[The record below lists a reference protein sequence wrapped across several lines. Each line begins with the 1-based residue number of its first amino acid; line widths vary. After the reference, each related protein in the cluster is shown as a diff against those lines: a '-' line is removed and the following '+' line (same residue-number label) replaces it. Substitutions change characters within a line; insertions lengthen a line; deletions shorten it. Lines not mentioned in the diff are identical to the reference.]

1 MPRWESAQT
10 HGTKATFFYG
20 YVVVSAACI
29 IMVATWG
36 AFYSFGIFFKP
47 ILTDFGWTRAMTAG
61 AFSLATIIQGIVA
74 IPVGRLTDRYG
85 SRMVITLCGFLLG
98 LGYLLMSHTN
108 SIWQLY
114 LFYGVIMGISMGGYF
129 VSLVSTTARWFVK
142 RRGLMTGIV
151 VAGIGLGAIIVP
163 PLANWLISSYDW
175 RMSYRIMGGTVL
187 VIVVL
192 AAQFLRRKPDQVG
205 QTLAGQEEIQEPKST
220 LPNGKVSFKMA
231 IRTKQLWMAC
241 AMFFC
246 FGFCLFSIM
255 VHIAPHA
262 TDLEISPA
270 NAASILS
277 IIGIS
282 SIVGKVGMGHV
293 TDRIGSRLSWVI
305 GFIIMAI
312 ALFWLTV
319 AGEVWMF
326 YAFAIIFGFAYGG
339 CVSAEAPL
347 IAELFGL
354 SSHGVLLGLGSFIF
368 TIGAAIGPLLAG
380 YIYDV
385 SSTYQQAFLICGM
398 VSILGLI
405 LTVLLK
411 PISSNQVEN

>member
-1 MPRWESAQT
+1 VTNQEPVQT
-10 HGTKATFFYG
+10 DRTKATFFYG
-20 YVVVSAACI
+20 YVVVSVACI

-47 ILTDFGWTRAMTAG
+47 ISMEVGGTRAMPAG
-61 AFSLATIIQGIVA
+61 AFSLATIIQGVVA
-74 IPVGRLTDRYG
+74 IPVGRLTDRFG

-98 LGYLLMSHTN
+98 LSYLLMSEIN

-114 LFYGVIMGISMGGYF
+114 LFYGVILGISMGGYF

-151 VAGIGLGAIIVP
+151 VAGIGLGAIIMP

-175 RMSYRIMGGTVL
+175 RISYRIMGGTVL

-192 AAQFLRRKPDQVG
+192 AAQFLRRKPDLIG
-205 QTLAGQEEIQEPKST
+205 QTLAGQEETKEQESALET
-220 LPNGKVSFKMA
+220 GEVSFKTA
-231 IRTKQLWMAC
+231 IRTRQLWMAC

-262 TDLEISPA
+262 TDSGISTA
-270 NAASILS
+270 NAATILS

-282 SIVGKVGMGHV
+282 SIVGKVGMGYV
-293 TDRIGSRLSWVI
+293 IDRMESRLGWVI

-319 AGEVWMF
+319 AGEAWMF
-326 YAFAIIFGFAYGG
+326 YAFAIIFGFAFGG

-354 SSHGVLLGLGSFIF
+354 SSHGVLLGVGCFIF
-368 TIGAAIGPLLAG
+368 PIGAAIGPLQAG
-380 YIYDV
+380 YIFDA
-385 SSTYQQAFLICGM
+385 SSSYRAAFLICGI
-398 VSILGLI
+398 VAILGLI
-405 LTVLLK
+405 LTAFVK
-411 PISSNQVEN
+411 PIRSNR

>member
-1 MPRWESAQT
+1 VTNQEPVQT
-10 HGTKATFFYG
+10 DRTKATFFYG
-20 YVVVSAACI
+20 YVVVSVACI

-47 ILTDFGWTRAMTAG
+47 ISMEFGWTRAMTAG
-61 AFSLATIIQGIVA
+61 AFSLATIIQGVVA
-74 IPVGRLTDRYG
+74 IPVGRLTDRFG

-98 LGYLLMSHTN
+98 LSYLLMSQIN

-114 LFYGVIMGISMGGYF
+114 LFYGVILGISMGGYF

-175 RMSYRIMGGTVL
+175 RISYRIMGGTVS
-187 VIVVL
+187 VIIVL
-192 AAQFLRRKPDQVG
+192 AAQFLRRKPDLIG
-205 QTLAGQEEIQEPKST
+205 QTLAGQEETKEQESALET
-220 LPNGKVSFKMA
+220 GEVSFKTA
-231 IRTKQLWMAC
+231 IRTRQLWMAC

-255 VHIAPHA
+255 VHIVPHA
-262 TDLEISPA
+262 TDLGISTA
-270 NAASILS
+270 NAATILS

-282 SIVGKVGMGHV
+282 SIVGKVGMGYV
-293 TDRIGSRLSWVI
+293 IDRMGSRLGWVI

-319 AGEVWMF
+319 AGEAWMF

-339 CVSAEAPL
+339 CVSGEAPL

-354 SSHGVLLGLGSFIF
+354 SSHGVLLGVGSFIF

-380 YIYDV
+380 YIFDA
-385 SSTYQQAFLICGM
+385 SSSYQQAFLICGI
-398 VSILGLI
+398 VAILGLI
-405 LTVLLK
+405 LTAFVK
-411 PISSNQVEN
+411 PIRGNR

>member
-1 MPRWESAQT
+1 MTNQEPVQT
-10 HGTKATFFYG
+10 DRTKATFFYG
-20 YVVVSAACI
+20 YVVVSVACI

-47 ILTDFGWTRAMTAG
+47 ISMEFGWTRAMTAG
-61 AFSLATIIQGIVA
+61 AFSLATIIQGVVA
-74 IPVGRLTDRYG
+74 IPVGRLTDRFG

-98 LGYLLMSHTN
+98 LSYLLMSQIN

-114 LFYGVIMGISMGGYF
+114 LFYGVILGISMGGYF

-151 VAGIGLGAIIVP
+151 VAGIGLGAIIMP
-163 PLANWLISSYDW
+163 PIANWLISSYDW
-175 RMSYRIMGGTVL
+175 RISYIIMGGTVL

-192 AAQFLRRKPDQVG
+192 AAQFLRRKPDLIG
-205 QTLAGQEEIQEPKST
+205 QTLAGQEETKEQESALETGEVP
-220 LPNGKVSFKMA
+220 FKTA
-231 IRTKQLWMAC
+231 IRTRQLWMAC

-255 VHIAPHA
+255 VHIVPHA
-262 TDLEISPA
+262 TDLGISTA
-270 NAASILS
+270 NAATILS

-282 SIVGKVGMGHV
+282 SIVGKVGMGYV
-293 TDRIGSRLSWVI
+293 IDRTGSRLGWVI

-319 AGEVWMF
+319 AGEAWMF

-354 SSHGVLLGLGSFIF
+354 SSHGVLLGVGSFIF

-380 YIYDV
+380 YIFDAA
-385 SSTYQQAFLICGM
+385 SSYRAAFLICGI
-398 VSILGLI
+398 VAILGLI
-405 LTVLLK
+405 LTAFVK
-411 PISSNQVEN
+411 PIRGNR

>member
-1 MPRWESAQT
+1 MTNQEPVQT
-10 HGTKATFFYG
+10 DRTKATFFYG
-20 YVVVSAACI
+20 YVVVSVACV
-29 IMVATWG
+29 IMVVTWG

-47 ILTDFGWTRAMTAG
+47 ISMEFGWTRAMTAG
-61 AFSLATIIQGIVA
+61 AFSLATIIQGVVA
-74 IPVGRLTDRYG
+74 IPVGRLTDRFG

-98 LGYLLMSHTN
+98 LSYLLMSEIN

-114 LFYGVIMGISMGGYF
+114 LFYGVILGISMGGYF

-151 VAGIGLGAIIVP
+151 VAGIGLGAIIMP

-175 RMSYRIMGGTVL
+175 RISYRIMGGTVL

-192 AAQFLRRKPDQVG
+192 AAQFLRRKPDLIG
-205 QTLAGQEEIQEPKST
+205 QTLAGQEETKEQESALET
-220 LPNGKVSFKMA
+220 GEVSFKTA
-231 IRTKQLWMAC
+231 IRTRQLWMAC

-255 VHIAPHA
+255 VHIVPHA
-262 TDLEISPA
+262 TDLGISTA
-270 NAASILS
+270 NAATILS

-282 SIVGKVGMGHV
+282 SIVGKVGMGYV
-293 TDRIGSRLSWVI
+293 IDRTGSRLGWVI

-319 AGEVWMF
+319 AGEAWMF

-354 SSHGVLLGLGSFIF
+354 SSHGVLLGVGSFIF
-368 TIGAAIGPLLAG
+368 TIGAAIGPLQAG
-380 YIYDV
+380 YIFDAA
-385 SSTYQQAFLICGM
+385 SSYRAAFLICGI
-398 VSILGLI
+398 VAILGLI
-405 LTVLLK
+405 LTAFVK
-411 PISSNQVEN
+411 PIRGNR